1 MLFLIFCCQ
10 GIAITSIPPSG
21 ISVHEL
27 THLVY
32 VLLVSIEV
40 DLRLVKLGC
49 PSAARPLL
57 SIAHDSSLIR
67 TVFHELIHVMV
78 VGGSWWWWL

>member
-10 GIAITSIPPSG
+10 VIAITSIPPSG

-27 THLVY
+27 THLVF
-32 VLLVSIEV
+32 VLLVGIEV

-49 PSAARPLL
+49 PSAA
-57 SIAHDSSLIR
+57 
-67 TVFHELIHVMV
+67 
-78 VGGSWWWWL
+78 